1 MTQTITIEL
10 KDDFITLAQA
20 LKYANVIGSGG
31 QAKWFLQEYAVYLNG
46 ELEDRRGKKIYRG
59 DQLLIPVEELTI
71 LIAE

>member
-20 LKYANVIGSGG
+20 LKYVNVIGSGG

-71 LIAE
+71 LIAK

>member
-46 ELEDRRGKKIYRG
+46 ELEDRRGKKLYRG

>member
-71 LIAE
+71 LIAK